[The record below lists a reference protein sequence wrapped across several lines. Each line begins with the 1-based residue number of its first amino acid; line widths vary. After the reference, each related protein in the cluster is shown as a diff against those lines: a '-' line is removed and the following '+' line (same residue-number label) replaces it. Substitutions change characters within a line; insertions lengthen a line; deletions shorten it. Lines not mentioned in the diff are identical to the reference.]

1 MLFMRACLPANCNYS
16 MRMVLNLIGMMFL
29 ELFMPSAKEEI
40 A

>member
-1 MLFMRACLPANCNYS
+1 

-40 A
+40 AWYFMEDKICIAVK